1 MINYIGTRT
10 STFISADVSTT
21 RALDF
26 ETLSDKS
33 FSLTIQVS
41 DVTNVASEIV
51 VVTTEDVNDNS
62 PIFSQPAGYAFNVNE
77 VETGTIIGKFLH
89 REHVI
94 RIQGWQVLSMW

>member
-10 STFISADVSTT
+10 GTFISADVSTT

-51 VVTTEDVNDNS
+51 VVTTEDVNDNFQYS
-62 PIFSQPAGYAFNVNE
+62 HN
-77 VETGTIIGKFLH
+77 LLDM
-89 REHVI
+89 
-94 RIQGWQVLSMW
+94 LSMSMKLKLGPL